1 MGNWR
6 RGVQISFLSVC
17 LLLMSSLTTTL
28 AQTASGV
35 QSLTRDGQR
44 AIEAGD
50 FARALT
56 DFEQAYRSAPNNQ
69 EVVRGL
75 LLSNLQSGQLAQAV
89 RFGRCYR
96 AAASR
101 RGTSAL
107 ARACLFQSAAKCSGS
122 RSITA
127 GG

>member
-17 LLLMSSLTTTL
+17 LLLMWNLTTTL
-28 AQTASGV
+28 AQTASSV

-56 DFEQAYRSAPNNQ
+56 DFEQAYRSAPNNP

-75 LLSNLQSGQLAQAV
+75 LLSYLQSGQVAQAV
-89 RFGRCYR
+89 RFGRD
-96 AAASR
+96 A
-101 RGTSAL
+101 T
-107 ARACLFQSAAKCSGS
+107 ARCPRDAEV
-122 RSITA
+122 RHW
-127 GG
+127 